1 MEIHAFR
8 LPAHSVS
15 KVSIVQQ
22 DIDMIPKARDQK
34 QIYRLNETMSH
45 WGLNPPPSRMRHLK
59 IGLFVSN
66 LFPCER

>member
-45 WGLNPPPSRMRHLK
+45 WGLNPPP
-59 IGLFVSN
+59 
-66 LFPCER
+66 P